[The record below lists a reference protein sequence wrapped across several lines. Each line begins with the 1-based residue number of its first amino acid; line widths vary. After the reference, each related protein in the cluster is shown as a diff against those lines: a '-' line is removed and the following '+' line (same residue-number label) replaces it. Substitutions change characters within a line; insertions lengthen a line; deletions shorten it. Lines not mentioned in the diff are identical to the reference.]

1 MFAKATSNFLKQ
13 IDPDGSLIPVSRL
26 NDSDKLVPLSL
37 VIKRKRFWVWQRP
50 KYVPSDFTL
59 SDVLLG
65 DKPINPVVVETD
77 FLKYAETVGDSI
89 SGKVDGAVGQ
99 INISV
104 EGKGSSKL
112 QSSFGSLRKQEVD
125 HCLIEQ
131 TREKH
136 NEVFGILKEKIVTT
150 QQCSVTEE
158 VQEQGACAAA
168 LGFLGNKRIKVSVNE
183 NGDLH
188 QDSNVSLEIPP
199 QTPDTRGGFEVD
211 SPLMDVA
218 KVDGLFTKELGRL
231 QAHFQQLADLPV
243 ATRSTLLQHLRAIM
257 SDRAALCLGEKPDLS
272 DLEDLPSLKQ
282 AVQALLELLLQVGQT
297 HQNQTDGLSAG
308 PHHSSPVLTAAH
320 LLVSAMA
327 ELTDAALTQL
337 RSCSP
342 PVLQALQQ
350 LVYCLAAGGE
360 ASPQEP
366 ALSPLAGAEGDGYKM
381 VEQLFSCCDVALRR
395 EASTLRANCKISSL
409 LAC

>member
-125 HCLIEQ
+125 VQKLLQDSKDRALNLEHCLIEQ

-168 LGFLGNKRIKVSVNE
+168 LGFLANKRIKVSVNE

-199 QTPDTRGGFEVD
+199 QTVIAYSLIELEIRRNGQYELCLQPDTRGGFEVD

-218 KVDGLFTKELGRL
+218 KVGGLFTKGVEEVPCLKNELGRL

-243 ATRSTLLQHLRAIM
+243 R
-257 SDRAALCLGEKPDLS
+257 P
-272 DLEDLPSLKQ
+272 
-282 AVQALLELLLQVGQT
+282 
-297 HQNQTDGLSAG
+297 G
-308 PHHSSPVLTAAH
+308 PHCCSTSEPSCQTEQQ
-320 LLVSAMA
+320 SAPWRM
-327 ELTDAALTQL
+327 
-337 RSCSP
+337 
-342 PVLQALQQ
+342 
-350 LVYCLAAGGE
+350 G
-360 ASPQEP
+360 
-366 ALSPLAGAEGDGYKM
+366 
-381 VEQLFSCCDVALRR
+381 
-395 EASTLRANCKISSL
+395 
-409 LAC
+409 